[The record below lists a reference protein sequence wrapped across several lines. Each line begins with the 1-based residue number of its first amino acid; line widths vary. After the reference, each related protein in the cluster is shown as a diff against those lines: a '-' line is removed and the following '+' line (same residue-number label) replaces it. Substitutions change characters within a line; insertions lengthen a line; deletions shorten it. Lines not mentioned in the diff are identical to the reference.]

1 MSNYKEDLDKYAK
14 AYNPES
20 KYEFDNKLML
30 QWYPRRIAQK
40 LIPGNILE
48 LGLGHGYRRT
58 NNIINLLPT
67 HRHVY

>member
-40 LIPGNILE
+40 LIPGK
-48 LGLGHGYRRT
+48 YT
-58 NNIINLLPT
+58 
-67 HRHVY
+67 